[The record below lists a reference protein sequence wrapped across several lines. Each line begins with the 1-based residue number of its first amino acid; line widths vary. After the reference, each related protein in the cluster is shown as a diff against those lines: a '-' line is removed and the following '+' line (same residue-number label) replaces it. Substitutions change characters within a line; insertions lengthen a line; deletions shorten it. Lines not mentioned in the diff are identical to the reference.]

1 MQLRAAE
8 SGPWRDPCG
17 DKARGTDRGVGGR
30 QKCEYIWGRSFSA
43 LGLGV
48 APAVAADLPTR
59 KPAPEEIVA
68 PVLPSSWH
76 FEITGYGWASSVA
89 GNTGFGTLPTLSY
102 YAPFAK
108 LLEHLQGGFMS
119 SFVARN
125 DTFIGGIDFVWSRIG
140 GSGTI
145 RNPDNLLYGG
155 QTDLTLNEGF
165 ITAFGGVRVPL
176 GVPNLYLYGT
186 VGARNFYSGTKLTVS
201 GPFGL
206 FSGTETVNKDW
217 VMPVGG
223 FAAQYRYD
231 DHWFMNVLADLGGWS
246 DSATGQALAS
256 VGYNWT
262 QNIATTL
269 GYRVMYT
276 YTDQDTGFNELT
288 FQPRSFR
295 YRQWMYGPF
304 AGFKY
309 SF

>member
-1 MQLRAAE
+1 MYGDPGGDAE
-8 SGPWRDPCG
+8 MRNYQC
-17 DKARGTDRGVGGR
+17 
-30 QKCEYIWGRSFSA
+30 A
-43 LGLGV
+43 LLLVAGLCA
-48 APAVAADLPTR
+48 APAAAADLPT
-59 KPAPEEIVA
+59 KKLAPAPVPE

-76 FEITGYGWASSVA
+76 FEITGYGWASSIA
-89 GNTGFGTLPTLSY
+89 GSTGFGSLPTLPY

-108 LLEHLQGGFMS
+108 VLQHFQGGIMS

-125 DTFIGGIDFVWSRIG
+125 DTFIGGIDFVWARIG
-140 GSGTI
+140 GSAI
-145 RNPDNLLYGG
+145 LQNPDSALYGG
-155 QTDLTLNEGF
+155 KTGLTLNEAF
-165 ITAFGGVRVPL
+165 ITAFGGVRVPI

-201 GPFGL
+201 GPFAL
-206 FSGTETVNKDW
+206 FNGTETVNKDW
-217 VMPVGG
+217 VMPVAG

-231 DHWFMNVLADLGGWS
+231 DRWFTNVLADLGGWS

-262 QNIATTL
+262 KNIATTL

-276 YTDQDTGFNELT
+276 YTNQDTGFNELT
-288 FQPRSFR
+288 FEPRSFR